1 MGIIDMIVTI
11 VLIVALV
18 GILFYLPFWRINR
31 RYKDLER

>member
-18 GILFYLPFWRINR
+18 GILFYLQYWNIKRIR
-31 RYKDLER
+31 GE